1 MTPKNNETK
10 IDDVKK
16 KIIIS
21 MCAIILLILTLFGI
35 TYAYLAYRVEEEE
48 IIALLFQ
55 VTAVTSGTIQTA
67 EYTLV
72 QLGFKSHD
80 TLSLVVVSTSKRLGH

>member
-1 MTPKNNETK
+1 MCFFPIFVISCSLLEVSRWAQPVLKGTP
-10 IDDVKK
+10 
-16 KIIIS
+16 
-21 MCAIILLILTLFGI
+21 
-35 TYAYLAYRVEEEE
+35 LALSSVEEEE

-80 TLSLVVVSTSKRLGH
+80 TLSLVVVATSKRLGH